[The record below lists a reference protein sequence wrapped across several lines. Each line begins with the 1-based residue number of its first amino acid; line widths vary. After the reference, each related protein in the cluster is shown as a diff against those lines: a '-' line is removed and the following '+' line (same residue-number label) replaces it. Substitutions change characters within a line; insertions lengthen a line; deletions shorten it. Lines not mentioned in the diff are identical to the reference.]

1 MKSEAVPLPT
11 PMWPR
16 AKPVTASVKVNV
28 AVNGALLVAGTP
40 VIVTVG
46 AVLSTSYVFSFVPVG
61 VVSASALPA
70 VSTMSWALANDSVT
84 VAFRPARSPPD
95 AVTSYCVDE
104 PGTASTSS
112 VAVVPSISKSGAST
126 FSTSS
131 SNVTSQVSSSSFVGD
146 SAGFRRSM
154 DVTPGAVVSDD
165 VTSMVIV

>member
-1 MKSEAVPLPT
+1 MKSEAVPLPI
-11 PMWPR
+11 PISPG

-70 VSTMSWALANDSVT
+70 VSTMFWALANDSVT
-84 VAFRPARSPPD
+84 VASRPARSPSD

-104 PGTASTSS
+104 PGTAANPSG
-112 VAVVPSISKSGAST
+112 AVVPSTSKSGAST

-131 SNVTSQVSSSSFVGD
+131 SNVTSQVRLSAFVGD
-146 SAGFRRSM
+146 
-154 DVTPGAVVSDD
+154 VVG
-165 VTSMVIV
+165 T